1 MPSAIFSHAHRVTY
15 AECTSGN
22 HIYYGRY
29 LELME
34 AARGEFF
41 RHLGRPF
48 LVLQEDDFIF
58 PAIEVRASQKSR
70 RGILLCQTAL
80 SQPVIFATS
89 WLSLPRRKVTCAP

>member
-41 RHLGRPF
+41 RHLGKPF
-48 LVLQEDDFIF
+48 LVLKRKRKKSKRHLAVSDCAVTASYFRDILAL
-58 PAIEVRASQKSR
+58 PAVPQSYLRALK
-70 RGILLCQTAL
+70 
-80 SQPVIFATS
+80 
-89 WLSLPRRKVTCAP
+89 